1 MPVMSGTEATEII
14 RNSINKDIP
23 IIALTADAFSE
34 HHAEY
39 MLSGMSDIV
48 TKVLY
53 LCCRTYK
60 KPINTKKLKD
70 IFAKFGFV

>member
-14 RNSINKDIP
+14 RNSISKDIP

-48 TKVLY
+48 TKVFFIY
-53 LCCRTYK
+53 VV
-60 KPINTKKLKD
+60 N
-70 IFAKFGFV
+70 